1 MGNRFKH
8 KTYSYKTFR
17 KKKKNRKKSS
27 RPRGGERTWHQKHNP
42 SEEKLSISDFLNN
55 KDLVWENPG
64 EEDEKTTYRLGERT
78 AKHTSDK
85 RLVQRKYRELLKF
98 NIKNK
103 SK

>member
-1 MGNRFKH
+1 MDNRFKH

-17 KKKKNRKKSS
+17 KKKKQEKIFKAK
-27 RPRGGERTWHQKHNP
+27 GWWTDI
-42 SEEKLSISDFLNN
+42 KLSISDFLNN

-85 RLVQRKYRELLKF
+85 RLVHRKYRELLKF